1 MQGLSHQRGSG
12 WCVLLLFLTGC
23 TWVPI
28 LDGAQSIRVYK
39 MGDKPAEGC
48 HLQSEIDVT
57 IKNRVGLYRR
67 NPLKVQDEL
76 ETLARNEAFEGRANA
91 IQSLGGPIDG
101 RQRFSAFS
109 CSKP

>member
-1 MQGLSHQRGSG
+1 MQGLYQQKVLSWS
-12 WCVLLLFLTGC
+12 VLLLCLSGC

-28 LDGAQSIRVYK
+28 MEGAESIRVYK
-39 MGDKPAEGC
+39 MGEKPAESC

-57 IKNRVGLYRR
+57 VKNRVGLYRR

-76 ETLARNEAFEGRANA
+76 ETLARNEAYEGRANA
-91 IQSLGGPIDG
+91 IQSMGGPIDG